1 MQRRRFDP
9 WSGRSPDRGHATHP
23 RILAWRIPWTEE
35 PGALQSMGS
44 HRVGNDCGY
53 WAGTHAGPVKRIEI
67 RAVSPEA
74 SLERSVLFTLF
85 NTHNTHTHTH
95 THTHTWT
102 ASTPWNLRETQI
114 KATRRYHLTR
124 VKWPLSKSLQTIS
137 AGEGVETTEPP
148 TLMPGR

>member
-23 RILAWRIPWTEE
+23 RILAWRIPRTEE

-53 WAGTHAGPVKRIEI
+53 WAGTHAGPVKRIQI

-85 NTHNTHTHTH
+85 KTHTR
-95 THTHTWT
+95 T

-114 KATRRYHLTR
+114 KTTRRYHLTR

-137 AGEGVETTEPP
+137 AGAGVETTEPSY
-148 TLMPGR
+148 TDAGKVSC